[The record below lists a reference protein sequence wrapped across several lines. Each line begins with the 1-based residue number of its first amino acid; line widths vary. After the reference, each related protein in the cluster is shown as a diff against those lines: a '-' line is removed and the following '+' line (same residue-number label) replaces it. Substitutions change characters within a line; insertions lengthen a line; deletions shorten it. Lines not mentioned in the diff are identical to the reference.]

1 MIKIK
6 IVPKQPK
13 ILIKLFLRN
22 FDKIFMYLNDNESK
36 FNHFFYFKSMLAELI
51 QYLIPV
57 LFLGP
62 SLNTWPR

>member
-6 IVPKQPK
+6 IVPKQLK

-36 FNHFFYFKSMLAELI
+36 FNHFF
-51 QYLIPV
+51 
-57 LFLGP
+57 
-62 SLNTWPR
+62 